1 MITHRLLLRVASLLR
16 VLDVALAHIRRRL
29 SQVPGAAGTY
39 SFVLVINSVVGP
51 RPVDV
56 RGDSMVVMNDLT
68 IDVLVRPVDSSR
80 LL

>member
-1 MITHRLLLRVASLLR
+1 VITHRLLLRVASLLR

-39 SFVLVINSVVGP
+39 AFVLVVNSVVGP

-56 RGDSMVVMNDLT
+56 RGDAMVVMDDFT
-68 IDVLVRPVDSSR
+68 VDVFVRPIDSRR